1 MPLASYAITD
11 ENSKGRQYP
20 IKKAQD
26 RNEFERDF
34 DRILHSGAHRKLR
47 AKTQV
52 FPHDAAGDIYRSR
65 YDHSMEVC
73 QIAKSISGGLGLN
86 QHLAATLAICHDIG
100 HAPFGHL
107 GQDTLDEL
115 MSNHGGFEH
124 NIQALRIVDI
134 LECPYFPEHEGLN
147 LMFETRAGL
156 LKHCSIE
163 NARSLGPIAERHLI
177 GEQGSLESQV
187 VDKSD
192 AIAYV
197 HADLEDAFVL
207 GLLKPTDL
215 FDAPGYMQA
224 WERVKKEHPNFELP
238 SNDSYQSK
246 SRDEIRATKGIVR
259 TIIREMLSHSLKD
272 LKNNSEIRI
281 KDSRIITPDDAKS
294 YSEELIKFTDN
305 QYKLHKD
312 LKKYSRTN
320 IYEHPQIDS
329 NRQIQKQMVVDL
341 FNAYTKDPREMSGN
355 GVDPKEDF
363 YRSLAD
369 YISGMTDRFAV
380 MEHKRILEE
389 RPELIQKSR
398 KNITYR

>member
-1 MPLASYAITD
+1 MSLASYAITD

-26 RNEFERDF
+26 RDEFERDF

-73 QIAKSISGGLGLN
+73 QIAKSIAKGLGLN

-115 MSNHGGFEH
+115 MKDHGGFEH
-124 NIQALRIVDI
+124 NIQALRIVDK
-134 LECPYFPEHEGLN
+134 LESPYFPEHEGLN

-156 LKHCSIE
+156 LKHCSTQ
-163 NARSLGPIAERHLI
+163 NALLLGEVAERHLL

-207 GLLKPTDL
+207 GLLKPTQL
-215 FDAPGYMQA
+215 FEAPGYILA

-238 SNDSYQSK
+238 SNDNYLNG

-259 TIIREMLSHSLKD
+259 TIIRDMFSYSLQNI
-272 LKNNSEIRI
+272 KNNTAMRIRE
-281 KDSRIITPDDAKS
+281 SGIITPDDAKS
-294 YSEELIKFTDN
+294 YKEELVQFTDS

-312 LKKYSRTN
+312 LKKFSRTN
-320 IYEHPQIDS
+320 IYEHPTIDS
-329 NRQIQKQMVVDL
+329 NRQIQKQMVIDL
-341 FNAYTKDPREMSGN
+341 FNAYTKAPEEMSGN

-369 YISGMTDRFAV
+369 HISGMTDRFAV

-389 RPELIQKSR
+389 RPDLINNNKR
-398 KNITYR
+398 RMRNY